1 MYIVKLILFV
11 ILYIWKIMKVSEL
24 NLKAKALL
32 ETHLNDI
39 VLSGELSKI
48 TMHGSGHWY
57 FDLKDEKSSIA
68 CAMFKGANLKVD
80 FQPKVGDFLEL
91 VGSVSLYAESGRYQF
106 IASSMKKAG
115 MGDLEAQFLALKER
129 LQKEGLFNSEYKKTL
144 PQFPKKIGI
153 ITSKTSAALQDML
166 KLINQKEY
174 FLAKIY
180 VFNALT
186 QGSGAAYSLIQALKK
201 ADEIGLDVII
211 IARGGGSREDL
222 FCFNDEGLAR
232 EIFKAKTPI
241 ISAIGHE
248 IDYVI
253 SDFVADFR
261 APTPS
266 AAIDTLLYSRLDL
279 EQGLDL
285 LEEKLTKL
293 WESKLEYCENLLS
306 NLHKFFKA
314 KSLETM
320 IEAKEKQLAFLLKQA
335 KIIIESK
342 IQKAELEL
350 QKLQNAFFQHE
361 NFFKKSKNLISI
373 KKNGKIAN
381 LEELKSEDII
391 TLSSQTLQK
400 EAKIL

>member
-1 MYIVKLILFV
+1 MN
-11 ILYIWKIMKVSEL
+11 VSEL

-32 ETHLNDI
+32 ETHFDDI

-68 CAMFKGANLKVD
+68 CAMFKNANLKVD
-80 FQPKVGDFLEL
+80 FKPKLGDFLEL
-91 VGSVSLYAESGRYQF
+91 IGSVSLYVESGRYQF
-106 IASSMKKAG
+106 IANSMKKAG
-115 MGDLEAQFLALKER
+115 FGDLEAQFLALKER
-129 LQKEGLFNSEYKKTL
+129 LQKEGLFDTCFKKKL
-144 PQFPKKIGI
+144 PKFPKKVGI

-186 QGSGAAYSLIQALKK
+186 QGNQAPSSLIKALQR
-201 ADEIGLDVII
+201 ADTMDLDLII

-222 FCFNDEGLAR
+222 FCFNDENLAR
-232 EIFKAKTPI
+232 EIFKANTPI

-253 SDFVADFR
+253 SDFVADYR

-266 AAIDTLLYSRLDL
+266 AAIDILFFSKLNL
-279 EQGLDL
+279 EQNLDL
-285 LEEKLTKL
+285 LEEKLLQCLQNKIQNCNHMLLNLNKIFKANSLPKILDEKIKQSYAIEKQFYNLIINQLSFNKL
-293 WESKLEYCENLLS
+293 KLE
-306 NLHKFFKA
+306 
-314 KSLETM
+314 
-320 IEAKEKQLAFLLKQA
+320 
-335 KIIIESK
+335 
-342 IQKAELEL
+342 
-350 QKLQNAFFQHE
+350 KLQNAYLQHE
-361 NFFKKSKNLISI
+361 NFFNKSKKFVCVKKDNKIIS
-373 KKNGKIAN
+373 
-381 LEELKSEDII
+381 LEELKADDMII
-391 TLSSQTLQK
+391 LTSQTSQK

>member
-1 MYIVKLILFV
+1 MN
-11 ILYIWKIMKVSEL
+11 VSEL

-32 ETHLNDI
+32 ETHFDDI

-68 CAMFKGANLKVD
+68 CVMFKNANLKVD
-80 FQPKVGDFLEL
+80 FKPKLGDFLEL
-91 VGSVSLYAESGRYQF
+91 IGSVSLYVESGRYQF
-106 IASSMKKAG
+106 IANSMKKAG
-115 MGDLEAQFLALKER
+115 FGDLEAQFLALKER
-129 LQKEGLFNSEYKKTL
+129 LQKEGLFDTCFKKKL
-144 PQFPKKIGI
+144 PKFPKKVGI

-186 QGSGAAYSLIQALKK
+186 QGNQAPSSLIKALQR
-201 ADEIGLDVII
+201 ADTMDLDLIV

-222 FCFNDEGLAR
+222 FCFNDENLAR
-232 EIFKAKTPI
+232 EIFKANTPI

-253 SDFVADFR
+253 SDFIADYR

-266 AAIDTLLYSRLDL
+266 AAIDILFFSKLNL
-279 EQGLDL
+279 EQNLDL
-285 LEEKLTKL
+285 LEEKLLQCLQNKIQNCNHMLLNLNKIFKANSLPKILDEKIKQSYAIEKQFYNLIINQLSFNKL
-293 WESKLEYCENLLS
+293 KLE
-306 NLHKFFKA
+306 
-314 KSLETM
+314 
-320 IEAKEKQLAFLLKQA
+320 
-335 KIIIESK
+335 
-342 IQKAELEL
+342 
-350 QKLQNAFFQHE
+350 KLQNAYLQHE
-361 NFFKKSKNLISI
+361 NFFNKSKKFVCVKKDNKIIS
-373 KKNGKIAN
+373 
-381 LEELKSEDII
+381 LEELKADDMII
-391 TLSSQTLQK
+391 LTSQTSQK